1 MKKNLFAAVLA
12 TTCLFVSG
20 CNSYGTDNAPTPTAL
35 TQIDTKLNVQ
45 QLWSASSGAGVG
57 KQYLKLPA
65 AYENNRIFAADYK
78 GVISAFNAETGK
90 SAWRTVT
97 KLPITAGPA
106 AYAGLVIVGTSDA
119 KVAAFNQDTG
129 VKVWEADAPSEI
141 LATPATFKDT
151 LIIKTID
158 GQITALD
165 VATGELQ
172 WHYQEDLPSLIL
184 RGSSSVTFN
193 NDALIAGFSN
203 GKISAIDIDSGS
215 LLWQTPIASPEG
227 SNIIDNMVDID
238 ATPIVKDGVV
248 YAASYQ
254 GNVAS
259 LDMNNGQTNWQRAI
273 STFSGIAANNDRVF
287 VSEADGSILAFNQ
300 KAGAADWKQDAL
312 LYRNISGPAIY
323 NDNTLVVGDK
333 EGYLHF
339 LSTDD
344 GSLVA
349 RIKAS
354 RKSVLATPLV
364 VNNTLYVTTTNGYVI
379 AYRTS

>member
-1 MKKNLFAAVLA
+1 MKKNLFATVLA
-12 TTCLFVSG
+12 TACLFVSG
-20 CNSYGTDNAPTPTAL
+20 CNTYGTDNAPTPSAL

-45 QLWSASSGAGVG
+45 QLWSSSNGAGVG

-65 AYENNRIFAADYK
+65 TYENNRIFAADYK
-78 GVISAFNAETGK
+78 GMLSAFNAETG
-90 SAWRTVT
+90 SRAWRVTT
-97 KLPITAGPA
+97 KLPITAGPT

-119 KVAAFNQDTG
+119 KVAAFSQDTG
-129 VKVWEADAPSEI
+129 ELVWETDAPSEI
-141 LATPATFKDT
+141 LATPAAHEDT

-158 GQITALD
+158 GQLTALD
-165 VATGELQ
+165 VATGELK

-184 RGSSSVTFN
+184 RGSSSITF
-193 NDALIAGFSN
+193 DGDTLIAGFSN
-203 GKISAIDIDSGS
+203 GKVSAIDIESGS
-215 LLWQTPIASPEG
+215 LLWQSAIASPEG
-227 SNIIDNMVDID
+227 SNVIDNMVDID
-238 ATPIVKDGVV
+238 ATPIVKDNVV

-259 LDMNNGQTNWQRAI
+259 LNMSNGQANWQRAV
-273 STFSGIAANNDRVF
+273 STFSGIAANNDHVF

-300 KAGAADWKQDAL
+300 KTGAADWKQDAL
-312 LYRNISGPAIY
+312 LYRNISGPALY
-323 NDNTLVVGDK
+323 NNTLVVGDK

-349 RIKAS
+349 RIKAT